1 MANTTDR
8 RVIRTKKNI
17 KRAFSELLKEKG
29 FEAITVQ
36 DIADRADINRGTF
49 YLHFLDK
56 YDLFERKVDDILAE
70 LIASVPLDYAINQTS
85 FTCMEPRIIQSFS
98 HFQKYRD
105 FYKLMFEDATNPYF
119 HTRFIELLKNHFEQS
134 IEEMKLTSKTTN
146 HINKDLV
153 VHYGLFSFMGILKYW
168 LDQDPPLS
176 PEEIAKQLRSIY
188 EFESAR
194 IIEERAYK

>member
-1 MANTTDR
+1 MVNTTDR
-8 RVIRTKKNI
+8 RVVRTKKNI

-56 YDLFERKVDDILAE
+56 YDLFERRVDDILAE
-70 LIASVPLDYAINQTS
+70 LIASVPLDYAMSQTANA
-85 FTCMEPRIIQSFS
+85 CMEPRIVQSFA

-105 FYKLMFEDATNPYF
+105 FYKLMFEDGTNTYF

-134 IEEMKLTSKTTN
+134 IEDMKRSSNATIP
-146 HINKDLV
+146 INKDLII
-153 VHYGLFSFMGILKYW
+153 HYGLFSFMGILKYW

-176 PEEIAKQLRSIY
+176 PEDMAKQLISIY
-188 EFESAR
+188 EFEAAR
-194 IIEERAYK
+194 SIEEKRKY